1 MRKILK
7 PYYYFFLAR
16 YRISGNL
23 RGYAVVPKQLQQN
36 FLTSA
41 LLGTLDFQAETDNIN
56 VLLCAQPKSASLYMT
71 RLLSSSLELIEHR
84 IGFNNKGGAVYYPR
98 VMAAKFIGGNTI
110 SHCHAEA
117 TPEIV
122 EMIKNLRLRPVIL
135 TRNLLDAIVSRRNML
150 VKDKWA
156 PDILSPIAI
165 QRFLDGTEEYQ
176 LDVIID
182 LFADGYINFY
192 AGWDK
197 YRQDLQMRPVFI
209 TYQEMIDDEPGLV
222 SRVAKELGFDMQLKR
237 VRKASEEIK
246 QGGGVNF
253 ATGIPGRGK
262 LILNDRQ
269 IGELRRKA
277 SMLGCTNEEF
287 LGFSL

>member
-7 PYYYFFLAR
+7 PVYYFFLVR

-23 RGYAVVPKQLQQN
+23 RGYAVIPKHLQQN

-41 LLGTLDFQAETDNIN
+41 LLGTLDFKTETDSIN
-56 VLLCAQPKSASLYMT
+56 VLLCAQPKSASLYLT
-71 RLLSSSLELIEHR
+71 RLLSSSLDLIEHR

-98 VMAAKFIGGNTI
+98 VLATKFIGGNTI

-156 PDILSPIAI
+156 SNILSPLAI
-165 QRFLDGTEEYQ
+165 QKFLSGTEEYQ
-176 LDVIID
+176 IDVIID
-182 LFADGYINFY
+182 QFAAGYINFY

-197 YRQDLQMRPVFI
+197 YRQDIQVRPIFI
-209 TYQEMIDDEPGLV
+209 TYQEMIDDELGLV
-222 SRVAKELGFDMQLKR
+222 SRVAKDLGIDIQQER
-237 VRKASEEIK
+237 VKKTSAEIK
-246 QGGGVNF
+246 LAGGINF
-253 ATGIPGRGK
+253 STGIPGRGK
-262 LILNDRQ
+262 LMLNDRQ
-269 IGELRRKA
+269 IDELKRKA
-277 SMLGCTNEEF
+277 LMLGCTNEEF
-287 LGFSL
+287 LGFRL

>member
-1 MRKILK
+1 MRKLLK
-7 PYYYFFLAR
+7 PVYYFFLAK

-23 RGYAVVPKQLQQN
+23 GGYAVIPGHLQQN

-41 LLGTLDFQAETDNIN
+41 LQGTLDFKVDTDSLN

-71 RLLSSSLELIEHR
+71 RLLSSALDLVEHKV
-84 IGFNNKGGAVYYPR
+84 GFNNKGGSVYYPR
-98 VMAAKFIGGNTI
+98 LMAAKFVTGNTI

-156 PDILSPIAI
+156 SNILSPSAI
-165 QRFLDGTEEYQ
+165 QQFLDGTEEYQ

-197 YRQDLQMRPVFI
+197 YRHDHQMRPVFI
-209 TYQEMIDDEPGLV
+209 TYQEMLDDEPGLV
-222 SRVAKELGFDMQLKR
+222 SRVAKELGFDMQLAR
-237 VRKASEEIK
+237 ARNASEEIQK
-246 QGGGVNF
+246 AGGVNF
-253 ATGIPGRGK
+253 STGIPGRGK
-262 LILNDRQ
+262 LMLNDRQ
-269 IGELRRKA
+269 LAELRRKA
-277 SMLGCTNEEF
+277 LMLGCTNEEF
-287 LGFSL
+287 LGFRL